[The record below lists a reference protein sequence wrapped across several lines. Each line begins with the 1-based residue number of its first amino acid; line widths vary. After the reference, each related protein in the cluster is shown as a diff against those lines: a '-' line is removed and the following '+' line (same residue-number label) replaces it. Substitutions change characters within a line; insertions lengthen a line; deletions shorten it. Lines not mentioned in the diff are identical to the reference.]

1 MRIDQNT
8 VAVVTGGSSGLG
20 EATVKLFTSL
30 GAKVVI
36 ADINETKGN
45 EVANITKAHFVKTDI
60 TDQNQVKA
68 VFQYTKKTFGKVDV
82 AVNCAGIGVI
92 GTIITSKG
100 VASNQTLESGFKV
113 NVVGSFNVAK
123 YAAKMMSQQPLVEG
137 ERGVIILV
145 SSLAGE

>member
-36 ADINETKGN
+36 TGINETKGN

-60 TDQNQVKA
+60 TD
-68 VFQYTKKTFGKVDV
+68 
-82 AVNCAGIGVI
+82 
-92 GTIITSKG
+92 
-100 VASNQTLESGFKV
+100 
-113 NVVGSFNVAK
+113 
-123 YAAKMMSQQPLVEG
+123 
-137 ERGVIILV
+137 
-145 SSLAGE
+145 

>member
-36 ADINETKGN
+36 TGINETKGN

-82 AVNCAGIGVI
+82 VVNCAGIGVI
-92 GTIITSKG
+92 GAIITSKG
-100 VASNQTLESGFKV
+100 VASNQTLENGFKL

>member
-36 ADINETKGN
+36 TGINETKGN

-68 VFQYTKKTFGKVDV
+68 VFQYTKKTFGKVDIV
-82 AVNCAGIGVI
+82 VNCAGIGVI
-92 GTIITSKG
+92 GAIITSKG
-100 VASNQTLESGFKV
+100 VASNQTLENGFKL